1 MTIAAM
7 FHKQTV
13 LHHQLIA
20 TFTFVCF
27 ITLQPSISK
36 SKTTPPP
43 SSQIGMRMRGQQF
56 GKQISPQ
63 LVSLQTK
70 TFCTRV
76 IYVGLSLYF
85 CYHPITC
92 LKAVFLPFHV
102 FDTVSQSF
110 ASFWAFTFKHQSQWR
125 FYVLGWLELVLISLL
140 QNYLEMTWTT
150 NTTANILYL

>member
-13 LHHQLIA
+13 LHQLIA

-43 SSQIGMRMRGQQF
+43 SSQIGMRMRRQQF

-63 LVSLQTK
+63 LFPPKQKLSVHGSYMLAFLVFLLPPYDLPESSLSSFSRVWYSFSI
-70 TFCTRV
+70 FCV
-76 IYVGLSLYF
+76 ILSLYIQTPKSMKIL
-85 CYHPITC
+85 CSWLT
-92 LKAVFLPFHV
+92 
-102 FDTVSQSF
+102 
-110 ASFWAFTFKHQSQWR
+110 WACTDKPAAKLFGDDLNNQH
-125 FYVLGWLELVLISLL
+125 LC
-140 QNYLEMTWTT
+140 
-150 NTTANILYL
+150 